1 MPPTASPAT
10 CPAIL
15 LGTHAAQLQRTR
27 DPWPRNCDARM
38 HIATFFAAERD
49 ITRRSRTG
57 AAPKYR
63 SPHRPCAAGRGH
75 RRACF
80 LRRSDRSKRRFW
92 ARREDDDQI
101 GFIAARTRAIFGRSC
116 AAEPHLL
123 IEQLGKDEAIT
134 DADADASAAAGGV
147 GISRSTTRP
156 GRTTRRSPG
165 TAIGGGSTVT
175 TRRRGQGRK
184 RDCPSHAPLIRS
196 LASRRTSAEDWRQL
210 QPAPA

>member
-1 MPPTASPAT
+1 MPSYFAGHPCSAT
-10 CPAIL
+10 STYSRSL
-15 LGTHAAQLQRTR
+15 AAQL
-27 DPWPRNCDARM
+27 
-38 HIATFFAAERD
+38 
-49 ITRRSRTG
+49 RRSHAHRHIFCRRKRYHAPISHWCG
-57 AAPKYR
+57 AEISVTA
-63 SPHRPCAAGRGH
+63 STCAAGRGH
-75 RRACF
+75 RRARF

-165 TAIGGGSTVT
+165 TRH
-175 TRRRGQGRK
+175 RRRLN
-184 RDCPSHAPLIRS
+184 SHHQTTWPRAQ
-196 LASRRTSAEDWRQL
+196 T
-210 QPAPA
+210 